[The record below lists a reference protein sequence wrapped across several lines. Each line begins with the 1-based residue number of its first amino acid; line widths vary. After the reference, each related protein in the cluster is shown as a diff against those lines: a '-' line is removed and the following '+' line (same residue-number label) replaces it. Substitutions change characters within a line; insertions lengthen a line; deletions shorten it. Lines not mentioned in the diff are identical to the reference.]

1 MEFVPQER
9 GGDRNAEAKDQRS
22 RSQVLHLHLLPVLR
36 QYELGSSQRKVC
48 INIFILIYVN

>member
-22 RSQVLHLHLLPVLR
+22 RSQVLHLHILPVLR
-36 QYELGSSQRKVC
+36 QHELGSSQRKVY
-48 INIFILIYVN
+48 INLF